1 MNPPFAVPPPAR
13 APLRLDPGPR
23 GDRYSLDA
31 FLLADFASVLEGA
44 LVADLGAGC
53 GVVGLLLA
61 FRNPGL
67 RVVGIELQEGLLRV
81 AAANARQSGLAGR
94 VGFVRADLREA
105 AAWARAGCFAAAV
118 INPPYRKVG
127 TGRLSPDPRRAM
139 ARHEVT
145 LDLCAWLAAARH
157 LVAPGGRLF
166 FTQLAEREEES
177 LRQMGERG
185 FYLRRVRRV
194 HPSEGKPAASVL
206 VEAARGGSGSRP
218 EDPAEHLPP
227 LIVYREAGLYT
238 EEVRRMYERFGVEA
252 RGGRVARA
260 DEVRGG

>member
-1 MNPPFAVPPPAR
+1 
-13 APLRLDPGPR
+13 
-23 GDRYSLDA
+23 
-31 FLLADFASVLEGA
+31 
-44 LVADLGAGC
+44 
-53 GVVGLLLA
+53 
-61 FRNPGL
+61 
-67 RVVGIELQEGLLRV
+67 V